1 MYRYGGNQLLFRKMT
16 LGSQELTKDTWLPL
30 RLALPGIFKFPR
42 SLLLHG
48 QAIQDVGLHGDYLK
62 RLSPE
67 EPLSFLPSPER
78 VYHVSPR
85 GWKGLR
91 DSPDTQKWELC
102 TFSGMKARLVGV
114 SSGFEDL
121 VQRSFMGV

>member
-1 MYRYGGNQLLFRKMT
+1 MT
-16 LGSQELTKDTWLPL
+16 LGSQELTMDTWLPL
-30 RLALPGIFKFPR
+30 RLVLPGIFKFPR

-48 QAIQDVGLHGDYLK
+48 QAMNVRLHCDYLK

-78 VYHVSPR
+78 VYYISPR

-91 DSPDTQKWELC
+91 VSPDTQRWEIC
-102 TFSGMKARLVGV
+102 TFTGMKVRWVGV

-121 VQRSFMGV
+121 VQRSFMGF

>member
-1 MYRYGGNQLLFRKMT
+1 MT

-30 RLALPGIFKFPR
+30 RLVLPGIFKFPR

-48 QAIQDVGLHGDYLK
+48 QVMHVGLHGDYLK

-67 EPLSFLPSPER
+67 EPLSFLPLPER
-78 VYHVSPR
+78 VYYISPR
-85 GWKGLR
+85 GWEGLR
-91 DSPDTQKWELC
+91 VSPDTQRWELC
-102 TFSGMKARLVGV
+102 TFSGMKVRWVGV

-121 VQRSFMGV
+121 VQRSFMGF